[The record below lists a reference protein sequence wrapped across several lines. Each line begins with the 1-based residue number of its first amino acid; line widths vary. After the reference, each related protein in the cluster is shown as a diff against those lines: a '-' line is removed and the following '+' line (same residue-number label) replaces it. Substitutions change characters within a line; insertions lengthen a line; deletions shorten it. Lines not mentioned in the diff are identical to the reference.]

1 MGTVNN
7 EIDGVVGSG
16 PGLLLSSA
24 ARSLLDGCDD
34 GQLTSCEKGPDTE
47 LAGRTCGTEK
57 TSGMTRTDAG
67 RAGMAPNHGR
77 SYRHTVAGAAQRATV
92 GSQRLPGVR
101 TGPRLPPVGWSA
113 STSG

>member
-1 MGTVNN
+1 MRTVNN